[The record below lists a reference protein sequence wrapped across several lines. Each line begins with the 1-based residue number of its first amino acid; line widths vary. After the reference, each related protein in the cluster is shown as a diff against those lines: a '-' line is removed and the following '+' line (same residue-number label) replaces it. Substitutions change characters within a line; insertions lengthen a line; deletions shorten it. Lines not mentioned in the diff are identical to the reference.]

1 MATSIIG
8 TVKHLP
14 KASVLPSLP
23 EEGISNR
30 IYFVPSKNPTED
42 NRYSEYLWVKDDD
55 HPEGYWELVGPTAI
69 DLTNYATKEDLNNYL
84 LLTGGN
90 MLDNITFP
98 QEKGIVIS
106 GKSDSDLLTATGK
119 STTLKTINGTTLF
132 GSDNIEI
139 DTSNISVSLE
149 WYKRNSLSE
158 EATINLN
165 IGRSKVNLFPNI
177 FNLFTSGIAHT
188 QTSLYLELSA
198 NPGAGSLPQAPTSLC
213 QWKIPLAD
221 NNTAGIISSKDKSKL
236 DSLSDP
242 KNLLAYGVDFNSI
255 KFYNAIKKYGWDN
268 FTHEVVYSNLNKQA
282 ADKLEKELIHK
293 YNSIEEGYNLKE
305 GGSRGELSTKSLAKM
320 SESLKRGYSEFPE
333 RREKIRN
340 KALGRKMPKDTRC
353 KISLNHSKS
362 NLLKINDEVGS
373 IRYWALK
380 IGKAHSVLSYRLKVH
395 GIDNLRKYIEQRIK
409 LV

>member
-1 MATSIIG
+1 MAKKCG
-8 TVKHLP
+8 C
-14 KASVLPSLP
+14 
-23 EEGISNR
+23 
-30 IYFVPSKNPTED
+30 
-42 NRYSEYLWVKDDD
+42 
-55 HPEGYWELVGPTAI
+55 
-69 DLTNYATKEDLNNYL
+69 
-84 LLTGGN
+84 
-90 MLDNITFP
+90 
-98 QEKGIVIS
+98 KG
-106 GKSDSDLLTATGK
+106 
-119 STTLKTINGTTLF
+119 
-132 GSDNIEI
+132 
-139 DTSNISVSLE
+139 
-149 WYKRNSLSE
+149 LSE
-158 EATINLN
+158 
-165 IGRSKVNLFPNI
+165 R
-177 FNLFTSGIAHT
+177 
-188 QTSLYLELSA
+188 
-198 NPGAGSLPQAPTSLC
+198 
-213 QWKIPLAD
+213 WR
-221 NNTAGIISSKDKSKL
+221 NNG
-236 DSLSDP
+236 
-242 KNLLAYGVDFNSI
+242 KNYFNSI